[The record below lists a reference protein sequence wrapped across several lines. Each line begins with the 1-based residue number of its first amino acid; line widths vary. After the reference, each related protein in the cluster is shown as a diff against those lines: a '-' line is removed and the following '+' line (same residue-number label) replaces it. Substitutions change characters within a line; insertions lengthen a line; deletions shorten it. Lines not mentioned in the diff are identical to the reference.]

1 MVHELDSLDEQYG
14 LITLLVHRFA
24 NTTDTDKLLKT
35 IMKIFSN
42 LNEEIG
48 TLMLR
53 MVKNE
58 APKKFRNS
66 ARKIEEVVDI
76 MRQISP
82 IVVKNRK
89 VQ

>member
-1 MVHELDSLDEQYG
+1 
-14 LITLLVHRFA
+14 
-24 NTTDTDKLLKT
+24 
-35 IMKIFSN
+35 
-42 LNEEIG
+42 
-48 TLMLR
+48 